1 MGEVRQ
7 FPTAEVAKDKLY
19 SYTADLEEMYRALIE
34 AHGAVNELELQ
45 AAELEGMFEVEL
57 QKFISQVGL
66 REVPIDILRYSGK
79 MEDYIYETKDE

>member
-19 SYTADLEEMYRALIE
+19 SYTADLEEMYRALID
-34 AHGAVNELELQ
+34 AHSAVNELELQ

-66 REVPIDILRYSGK
+66 GEVPIDILRYSGK
-79 MEDYIYETKDE
+79 MEDYIYEQKD